1 LVATPSTRSE
11 DSAGTAEFD
20 ADGHWGERPGG
31 DTEKHKRNSAQPSDV
46 RYYRSERQRENIACQ
61 DNHGHLPSDVRSH
74 PTEWPRYH
82 QPRNCRAAK
91 LGIGYAFQQPPRFK
105 GLKIKDLLALAAGT
119 GLDEKTCGLL
129 YEVGLCPSDYLEREV
144 DASLSGGELKR
155 IEIATLLA
163 RKLAVAIYDEP
174 EAGIDLWSFGR
185 LTDTFRR
192 LHRETTATYVIISH
206 QERLLEQ
213 ADEIILMVDGMI
225 REMGRKE
232 EIWPQIVNDAAC
244 ACGLDCA
251 ERRDTDAECYR

>member
-1 LVATPSTRSE
+1 MLELQNLTLTVTGEKGPAEILKNINVTLHSRRMYAITGPNGSGKTSLVKTIMGIYRPTSGRILLNGQDITNLE
-11 DSAGTAEFD
+11 IAE
-20 ADGHWGERPGG
+20 R
-31 DTEKHKRNSAQPSDV
+31 
-46 RYYRSERQRENIACQ
+46 
-61 DNHGHLPSDVRSH
+61 
-74 PTEWPRYH
+74 
-82 QPRNCRAAK
+82 AK